1 MKTLKFIIVI
11 GILAL
16 GACKSDMTGFYGEYI
31 LDKSNLDKDK
41 LYSDLIRDNP
51 MMVFILSDSSSSEDI
66 LDILPQKIKL
76 STDSISIKND
86 EEIMTMRYNAINT
99 NKDFKI
105 IVFSKESRKD
115 SLILGNDGITWNGFF
130 YKKIINGKKKRESN
144 ERRKTE
150 SFVTQ

>member
-1 MKTLKFIIVI
+1 MKTLKLIIVI
-11 GILAL
+11 CILAL
-16 GACKSDMTGFYGEYI
+16 GACKSDMTDFYGEYI

-51 MMVFILSDSSSSEDI
+51 IMVFILSDSSSSEDI

-76 STDSISIKND
+76 SADSISIKNN
-86 EEIMTMRYNAINT
+86 EEIMTMRYNTINT

-115 SLILGNDGITWNGFF
+115 SLILGNDGITWNGIF
-130 YKKIINGKKKRESN
+130 YKKNNQR
-144 ERRKTE
+144 
-150 SFVTQ
+150 